1 MTGQVEAKIN
11 RESVQLCRFGAI
23 RDIPRTFSAGH
34 PRPRRSPHRSDRNRS
49 LLHTVL
55 ATTFPP
61 PTNLISD
68 ADLNHPILST
78 PSAPL
83 AQRSSGHRA
92 RKARASLPG
101 TAWEKSGAAIH
112 LPQNSETTMTIIAT
126 HEIVV
131 RRASKIRIHGT
142 TNGGR
147 K

>member
-34 PRPRRSPHRSDRNRS
+34 PR
-49 LLHTVL
+49 
-55 ATTFPP
+55 PP